1 MGINNILEKHKLIKT
16 FETELNV
23 EKETFINEFKKMTEK
38 GYYTPFLIMFDLL
51 KSENKKYIG
60 DFKKSNFI
68 IRERFIIDNSFAN
81 NFATVKSEFYT
92 ENNKLKVKTKIQGM
106 EILPFILRMII
117 FGIYSLLMFVA
128 ILEIL
133 LMLFSSDAKYIDGS
147 MIMGPIILTIFV
159 GFLTYLPYRIARK
172 NVVNMKNNIDITYQL
187 IEKTPYKPYK
197 INC

>member
-1 MGINNILEKHKLIKT
+1 MGINKILEKYKLIKT

-38 GYYTPFLIMFDLL
+38 GYYSPFLIMLDLL

-60 DFKKSNFI
+60 NFKESNFI
-68 IRERFIIDNSFAN
+68 IRQRFIIDNSFAN

-106 EILPFILRMII
+106 AILPFILRMII
-117 FGIYSLLMFVA
+117 FGIYSLLMFIA
-128 ILEIL
+128 ILETL
-133 LMLFSSDAKYIDGS
+133 LILFSSDAKHIDGS
-147 MIMGPIILTIFV
+147 MIMGPIILTLFV

-172 NVVNMKNNIDITYQL
+172 NVVNMKDNIDLTYQL
-187 IEKTPYKPYK
+187 IEKTPYNTVY
-197 INC
+197 N